1 MLQDQAEERS
11 SIEELELGVFDT
23 LDPSIVSFSLSPPL
37 PAVPEMTPQFVCET
51 ASRCFDDHLQML

>member
-1 MLQDQAEERS
+1 M
-11 SIEELELGVFDT
+11 EELDQGVFDT

-51 ASRCFDDHLQML
+51 ASRSVL